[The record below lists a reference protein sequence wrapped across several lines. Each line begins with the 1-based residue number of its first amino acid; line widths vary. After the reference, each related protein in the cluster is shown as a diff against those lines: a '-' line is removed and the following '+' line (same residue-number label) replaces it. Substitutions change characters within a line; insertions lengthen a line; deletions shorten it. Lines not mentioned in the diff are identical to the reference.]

1 MPSRNGGQDDANDRR
16 SSFQQRHQKGAANT
30 GSNKARTPATN
41 RKPSPQDDDDVW
53 DEIMNADTSRKGGY
67 DSDGPSK
74 MSLNFWLQSGEST
87 EIAFL
92 DDKPVVFQG
101 HTIKCTSPN
110 TGKPFYRTEACG
122 KAHGEECEWCN
133 QSAGNKN
140 ISKPKRV
147 LMFRIVDGRGQWD
160 KDANDFDGVPA
171 LKFFQTSTEL
181 AQQIGVFKND
191 DNIGGITEVGFVLVK
206 NEKYAITPKMRKD
219 KKTGQ
224 LYFDDPIETEDDLV
238 EVEDIYYPMD
248 EQEVLD
254 FIDQFVPAYVAP
266 APNSRHAGRG
276 NGGGSFYGNNNNGN
290 NRRGGSNSAKR
301 GGRR

>member
-16 SSFQQRHQKGAANT
+16 SSFQQRHQKGAAST
-30 GSNKARTPATN
+30 GSNKARPTATS
-41 RKPSPQDDDDVW
+41 RKAKNDDDDDVW
-53 DEIMNADTSRKGGY
+53 EDIMSADTSKKGGY

-74 MSLNFWLQSGEST
+74 MSLNFWLKAGEST
-87 EIAFL
+87 EIAFI
-92 DDKPVVFQG
+92 DEKPVVFQG

-133 QSAGNKN
+133 QSASNKN

-160 KDANDFDGVPA
+160 SEAQDFDGIPA
-171 LKFFQTSTEL
+171 LKFFQTTTEL
-181 AQQIGVFKND
+181 AQQIGLFKND
-191 DNIGGITEVGFVLVK
+191 ENIDGLTQVGFILVK
-206 NEKYAITPKMRKD
+206 NEKYALTPKM
-219 KKTGQ
+219 KKKGAS
-224 LYFDDPIETEDDLV
+224 LYFDDPIETEDELV

-266 APNSRHAGRG
+266 APGARHNGRG
-276 NGGGSFYGNNNNGN
+276 NGGGSFYGNNGN
-290 NRRGGSNSAKR
+290 NRRGGSSNSPAKGR
-301 GGRR
+301 NGRR